1 MSAKFFAFAIAVGLA
16 ACSNQQQPPPPA
28 QSGSPSTPAQTAA
41 PAQPAGQ
48 PSAQPAPS
56 ADATKQP
63 ASPQPQPAATDAL
76 KQPASPQPDAPAQP
90 APPSGAAQL
99 APAQPAPEPAP
110 QPEEP
115 KFREVTIPAGTA
127 LSARLT
133 TPIASDKSQLEDEV
147 RATLAAPIR
156 VDGVVVVPAGS
167 EVVGT
172 VRSAKRSGRVK
183 GRASVA
189 FRFERIVV
197 RSEPLTIRT
206 ALISREAE
214 TKKSEDVKKGAI
226 GAAAGAVIGGIAG
239 GGKGAAIG
247 AGVGG
252 TGAVVATR
260 GEEVRL
266 AAGTTVRTTLQEPL
280 RVVVPLQ

>member
-1 MSAKFFAFAIAVGLA
+1 MSARFIVFAIALGLA
-16 ACSNQQQPPPPA
+16 ACSNQQQSPPPA

-41 PAQPAGQ
+41 PAPAQPAAQPAGQ
-48 PSAQPAPS
+48 PTSA
-56 ADATKQP
+56 ADATKRP
-63 ASPQPQPAATDAL
+63 AAPQPPPAATDAT
-76 KQPASPQPDAPAQP
+76 KEPASPQPDT
-90 APPSGAAQL
+90 PPQSAAAQL
-99 APAQPAPEPAP
+99 APAQPAPEPQP

-266 AAGTTVRTTLQEPL
+266 EPGTTVRTTLQEPL